1 MLEPNPTFGS
11 AIFSSIYPPYPHA
24 HKLRQNPAILVMGK
38 EYSTD
43 DNSSMDK
50 SVDFSS
56 DAKDEE
62 ERDESDSEQS
72 YV

>member
-1 MLEPNPTFGS
+1 MLEPNPTFCS
-11 AIFSSIYPPYPHA
+11 AVFSLEYPPYPDTQ
-24 HKLRQNPAILVMGK
+24 KLRQNPALPIVDK

-43 DNSSMDK
+43 DNSTTDK

-56 DAKDEE
+56 DEADDESKKN
-62 ERDESDSEQS
+62 SDSEQS